1 MQTSGRLKSFRGMS
15 TQKSEQEY
23 IPVLLQPVE
32 TIDKRGGSEPR
43 SFKLI
48 AEKSD
53 VNLAT
58 KLPNRARSM
67 LNIAKERE
75 SPFPE
80 IEQKKSMPV

>member
-32 TIDKRGGSEPR
+32 TIGKRGGSEPR

-48 AEKSD
+48 TEKSD

-67 LNIAKERE
+67 LERE
-75 SPFPE
+75 RPFPE

>member
-32 TIDKRGGSEPR
+32 TIGRRGGSEAR

-67 LNIAKERE
+67 LERE
-75 SPFPE
+75 RPFPE
-80 IEQKKSMPV
+80 IEQKKPMPV